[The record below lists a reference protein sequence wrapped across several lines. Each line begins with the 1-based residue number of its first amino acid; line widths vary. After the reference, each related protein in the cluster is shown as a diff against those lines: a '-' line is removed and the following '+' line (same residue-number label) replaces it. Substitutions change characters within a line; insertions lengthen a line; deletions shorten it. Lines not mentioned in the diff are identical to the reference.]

1 MTSQGTRLGLPAAV
15 RAALFDLDGVLTR
28 TAVVHEAAWKDA
40 FDAVLARYPGQQP
53 FSHLDYLRY
62 VDGKPREA
70 GVRDF
75 FRSRD
80 IELPE
85 GSPDDPVDTPSIAG
99 VADRKNEALLTR
111 LRADGVEVYDGSAR
125 YLQAC
130 ADAGIRRA
138 VVSSSANTHEVL
150 EAAGLTPLVETEV
163 DGLVAKREGLPG
175 KPAPDTF
182 LAAARELGLA
192 PEACA
197 VFEDALAGVAAGRA
211 GGFGLVVGV
220 DRVGQADQLRAHG
233 ADVVV
238 SDLEELL

>member
-1 MTSQGTRLGLPAAV
+1 MTKAPNRLGLPPAV
-15 RAALFDLDGVLTR
+15 RGALFDLDGVLTR

-40 FDAVLARYPGQQP
+40 FDALLQGFPGQAP
-53 FSHLDYLRY
+53 FTHLDYLRY

-75 FRSRD
+75 LASRALH
-80 IELPE
+80 LPE
-85 GSPDDPVDTPSIAG
+85 GSPDDPADVPSVAG
-99 VADRKNEALLTR
+99 VAHRKNEALLAH
-111 LRADGVEVYDGSAR
+111 LRRDGVEVYDGSAR
-125 YLQAC
+125 YLRAC
-130 ADAGIRRA
+130 VDAGIRRA

-150 EAAGLTPLVETEV
+150 EAAGLMPLVETEV
-163 DGLVAKREGLPG
+163 DGIVAKQQGLAG

-182 LAAARELGLA
+182 LRAAEELGLP
-192 PEACA
+192 PEDCA

-238 SDLEELL
+238 TDLGELL